1 MGNCVSSTETVT
13 DPVTGQVKQK
23 KKLGGA
29 PPGNRRVAQPVYQ
42 PADNEY
48 KQIDST
54 TAVATAHF
62 VTCPGGNAL
71 KLIGKPNRAEEQTA
85 SGGKKAKY
93 IQVTLPSGV
102 DPGDVIHVKA
112 PDGRLNAIIVPDG
125 MGPGSTFTVEFAD
138 DTPSPAKEEDL
149 APGVFVPTVFAEP
162 EVETS
167 VPASSGGTS
176 GYGDVVANAT
186 EGPYVPSVYATPET
200 NSKT

>member
-1 MGNCVSSTETVT
+1 
-13 DPVTGQVKQK
+13 
-23 KKLGGA
+23 
-29 PPGNRRVAQPVYQ
+29 
-42 PADNEY
+42 
-48 KQIDST
+48 
-54 TAVATAHF
+54 
-62 VTCPGGNAL
+62 
-71 KLIGKPNRAEEQTA
+71 
-85 SGGKKAKY
+85 
-93 IQVTLPSGV
+93 
-102 DPGDVIHVKA
+102 
-112 PDGRLNAIIVPDG
+112 

-149 APGVFVPTVFAEP
+149 APGVFVPTVFAKP